1 MQPQNTGMRC
11 RLPRL
16 SLVQFSG
23 VGKFAAG
30 LGLVWA
36 QFAMA
41 QTTDLP
47 ELGEVEVRASPLKA
61 TIPGDSTGSKARI
74 NGSDLSP
81 ATANTL
87 PEASFRVPGF
97 FAYGSTARNT
107 GFNIRG
113 AGNSQFNDGMDSGT
127 GLYIDGIYLARQSYG
142 ALSLYDLEDFSVLRG
157 PQGANYGLGSTTGEV
172 HLRTRLP
179 SFTPSTE
186 MSGSIGNFGY
196 KQFSLTTT
204 GPLGGQANNQSAGQ
218 SSTMAG
224 RLSVYGQ
231 VRDGLLTNQFDGSKL
246 NDQDRLALRGQVL
259 WAPVDELLVRV
270 IGELGLNDQKCCA
283 VALLAPVSASI
294 KASDDYMGYKR
305 PGTNPYDRVTD
316 NDRTTR
322 GRLIRNSLSVIA
334 EWTPPGRHTLTS
346 LTGLNGLNISP
357 TQFDDGTSMR
367 LLNSNIT
374 SKSSQITQELRL
386 NSRFLRAETT
396 VGMFY
401 IHQRL
406 QGRERAVLGD
416 EIARW
421 ALGGALRS
429 NVPGLTQQNSGF
441 LIDAVLPPQALNGL
455 TLNTPYSQVS
465 NGFSTFASSDLKL
478 SPSTTLTTGLRW
490 TTSNRRAEISRDRSG
505 GNLNSSPLSLTNNL
519 AVLKGLLGQNVQDL
533 TYDGIIDSLVGP
545 SFERRDSRSDQGAT
559 GKLALRHQ
567 LTDQASVYASAAT
580 GFKSGGVNLAG
591 ITRQVKPQFD
601 PERATNFELGFN
613 KTHPSGRLSY
623 NLSLYNTR
631 IKNYQ
636 ALTHDEGE
644 GLVPN
649 PRPNNVINIPK
660 VRLRGVEF
668 DLSGRLTPNLNLL
681 TGLAYNQAIST
692 SFPNAPD
699 EDTGQNNKDLSG
711 KQLYNAPRWS
721 GFVGLEQRIPHQN
734 KDYSYWG
741 LDYQFRSGTFGAV
754 DQSRSSF
761 IEGYQITNLRL
772 GYRNQQQGWGVQ
784 AWVRNLFDEDY
795 LLAITTV
802 YGVGEYGG
810 YAGDP
815 RTYGITVDVQ
825 LGK

>member
-1 MQPQNTGMRC
+1 MINLLAFCLLAIAPTQLVFAQAQATYSSSDNT
-11 RLPRL
+11 
-16 SLVQFSG
+16 
-23 VGKFAAG
+23 
-30 LGLVWA
+30 
-36 QFAMA
+36 
-41 QTTDLP
+41 P
-47 ELGEVEVRASPLKA
+47 ELGEVEVSATSLKTPSPGNP
-61 TIPGDSTGSKARI
+61 TNSKAKVS
-74 NGSDLSP
+74 GSELTA

-87 PEASFRVPGF
+87 PEASIRIPGF
-97 FAYGSTARNT
+97 FAYGSTSRSA

-113 AGNSQFNDGMDSGT
+113 VGNSQFNDGMDSGT

-142 ALSLYDLEDFSVLRG
+142 ALSLYDIEDLTVLRG
-157 PQGANYGLGSTTGEV
+157 PQGATYGFGSTTGEV

-179 SFTPSTE
+179 SFTKSTE

-196 KQFSLTTT
+196 KQFALTTT
-204 GPLGGQANNQSAGQ
+204 GPIA
-218 SSTMAG
+218 STVAG
-224 RLSVYGQ
+224 RLNVYGQ

-246 NDQDRLALRGQVL
+246 NDQDRLGLRGQAL
-259 WAPVDELLVRV
+259 WAPTDELLVRV
-270 IGELGLNDQKCCA
+270 IGEYGLTDQKCCA

-294 KASDDYMGYKR
+294 QSSDDYMGYKR

-322 GRLIRNSLSVIA
+322 ARLLRRSLSVIA
-334 EWTPPGRHTLTS
+334 EWNPPGRHTITS
-346 LTGLNGLNISP
+346 LTGLNGLDISP

-367 LLNSNIT
+367 LVNSNIT
-374 SKSSQITQELRL
+374 SKSSQFTQEVRL

-396 VGMFY
+396 VGMLY
-401 IHQRL
+401 LHQRL

-421 ALGGALRS
+421 ALGGVLRS

-465 NGFSTFASSDLKL
+465 NSYSTFASTDFKF
-478 SPSTTLTTGLRW
+478 SPQTVMTAGLRW
-490 TTSNRRAEISRDRSG
+490 NVSQRRAEISRDRSG
-505 GNLNSSPLSLTNNL
+505 GNLNSSPLALTNNL
-519 AVLKGLLGQNVQDL
+519 AALAALLGQNARDV

-545 SFERRDSRSDQGAT
+545 SFERKDTRRDHGGS

-567 LTDQASVYASAAT
+567 TSDETSVYASAAT
-580 GFKSGGVNLAG
+580 GYKSGGLNLAG
-591 ITRQVKPQFD
+591 ITRQVKPQFE
-601 PERATNFELGFN
+601 PERATNFEVGLN
-613 KTHPSGRLSY
+613 KTHPSGKLSY
-623 NLSLYNTR
+623 NLTLYNTR
-631 IKNYQ
+631 IKNFQ

-644 GLVPN
+644 GLVAN

-668 DLSGRLTPNLNLL
+668 DLSTRVTPTFSLF

-692 SFPNAPD
+692 KFPNAPN

-721 GFVGLEQRIPHQN
+721 GFVGLEHRIPLQN
-734 KDYSYWG
+734 KNYTYWG
-741 LDYQFRSGTFGAV
+741 LDYQFRSDTFGSV

-772 GYRNQQQGWGVQ
+772 GYRNQQEGWGVQ
-784 AWVRNLFDEDY
+784 AWVRNVFDEDY
-795 LLAITTV
+795 LQAISTL
-802 YGVGEYGG
+802 YSVGELGG

-815 RTYGITVDVQ
+815 RTYGVTVDVQ